1 MCTVSWV
8 HEERGYQ
15 LFCNRDEKLTR
26 SGATDTQLLCRDG
39 VRFLAPID
47 GDFGG
52 TWIAANEF
60 GVSVCLLNGAAKSH
74 RAADSHHRSRGQIVL
89 DLASAKSL
97 QDVQAR
103 FWQYDLS
110 AYESFTLSV
119 LDRGQ
124 REVVMEWDGTEK
136 HSLPIG
142 ESYIPLVSS
151 SFDPVAVRNERR
163 GQLAQMVHRS
173 GALDPAVL
181 LMFHQSHLPE
191 RGASSPCM
199 HRADAETVS
208 FSWVTVTDSE
218 VCFYYSAGS
227 PCTSFTG
234 ESFTLAV
241 RQEEDTECLVCC

>member
-8 HEERGYQ
+8 HEDRGYQ
-15 LFCNRDEKLTR
+15 LFSNRDEKLTR
-26 SGATDTQLLCRDG
+26 GVATDPQLLCRDG

-47 GDFGG
+47 GDFSG

-89 DLASAKSL
+89 DLASTKSL
-97 QDVQAR
+97 QEVQAR
-103 FWQYDLS
+103 LWQYDLS
-110 AYESFTLSV
+110 AYESFTLAV
-119 LDRGQ
+119 LERGQ
-124 REVVMEWDGTEK
+124 REVVMEWDGTERRL
-136 HSLPIG
+136 LPIG
-142 ESYIPLVSS
+142 ESYLPLVSS
-151 SFDPVAVRNERR
+151 SFDPVAARNERR

-191 RGASSPCM
+191 RGPDSPCM

-218 VCFYYSAGS
+218 VSFYYSAGS
-227 PCTSFTG
+227 PCKTFTG
-234 ESFTLAV
+234 DSFTLAV
-241 RQEEDTECLVCC
+241 KQEERAECLVCC

>member
-1 MCTVSWV
+1 V
-8 HEERGYQ
+8 
-15 LFCNRDEKLTR
+15 
-26 SGATDTQLLCRDG
+26 ATDPQLLCRDG

-47 GDFGG
+47 VDFGG

-60 GVSVCLLNGAAKSH
+60 GVSVCLLNGEAKSH

-97 QDVQAR
+97 QEVQAR
-103 FWQYDLS
+103 FWQYDVS
-110 AYESFTLSV
+110 AYESFTLAV
-119 LDRGQ
+119 LERGR
-124 REVVMEWDGTEK
+124 REVVMEWDGTK
-136 HSLPIG
+136 KRLLPIG
-142 ESYIPLVSS
+142 ESYLPLVAS

-163 GQLAQMVHRS
+163 GQLAQMVQRS

-191 RGASSPCM
+191 RGPDSPCM

-218 VCFYYSAGS
+218 VSFYYSAGS
-227 PCTSFTG
+227 PCKTFTG

-241 RQEEDTECLVCC
+241 KQEEDAECLVCC

>member
-8 HEERGYQ
+8 HEDRGYQ
-15 LFCNRDEKLTR
+15 LFCNRDEKSTR
-26 SGATDTQLLCRDG
+26 GVATDPQLLCRDG

-52 TWIAANEF
+52 TWIATNEF

-97 QDVQAR
+97 QEVQAR
-103 FWQYDLS
+103 LWQYDLS
-110 AYESFTLSV
+110 SYEPFTLAV
-119 LDRGQ
+119 LERGQ
-124 REVVMEWDGTEK
+124 REMIMEWDGTEK
-136 HSLPIG
+136 RLLAIG
-142 ESYIPLVSS
+142 ESYLPLVSS

-163 GQLAQMVHRS
+163 GQLAQMVQRS

-191 RGASSPCM
+191 RGANSPCM

-218 VCFYYSAGS
+218 VSFYYSAGS

-241 RQEEDTECLVCC
+241 KQEEGAECLVCC